1 MERRIVSR
9 EEAEAAFTREF
20 GGSTVSSQDGT
31 VTTIEAVRLPEVPLP
46 GGVAGKGFL
55 PLTYVYRDGDVLR
68 TVDSEEGP
76 EIDEARAVLRATLPD
91 YRVDQRLELW
101 FEETWSPE
109 SCGCGCG
116 CD

>member
-1 MERRIVSR
+1 MERRIVTR

-20 GGSTVSSQDGT
+20 GGSPVTSEDGT
-31 VTTIEAVRLPEVPLP
+31 VATIEAVRLPEVPLP

-55 PLTYVYRDGDVLR
+55 PLTYVYKQGAELR
-68 TVDSEEGP
+68 EVDTEEGP

-91 YRVDQRLELW
+91 YKIDQRLELW
-101 FEETWSPE
+101 FEETWSPDG
-109 SCGCGCG
+109 CGCGCG